1 MCIQNPWTM
10 LCFYWGIEHFPV
22 RPRSSH
28 FLVGTC
34 YRVHLLAS
42 CSCTGHHCTAHS
54 QCLPALLQDM
64 ISPGSVPHL
73 LHILCLMGVCD
84 MLLRHYSI
92 SVCLYTG
99 ALAYCIYH
107 LQQLFKRLCRAGGTM
122 HSGGLCAVGNRPVTC
137 LMKVVRRQ
145 MWRFASPHS
154 DTMS

>member
-1 MCIQNPWTM
+1 MCIQSPWIM
-10 LCFYWGIEHFPV
+10 LCFYLRIEYFPV
-22 RPRSSH
+22 RPHSSH
-28 FLVGTC
+28 FLVETWYGE
-34 YRVHLLAS
+34 HLLAS
-42 CSCTGHHCTAHS
+42 CKCTGHSCTAHS
-54 QCLPALLQDM
+54 YCLPALLWHDF
-64 ISPGSVPHL
+64 SWSCSS
-73 LHILCLMGVCD
+73 LHILYLMGVCD
-84 MLLRHYSI
+84 MLLRHYSV

-107 LQQLFKRLCRAGGTM
+107 LQQLFKRLCRAGETM